1 MRRPHFDAVIFD
13 FDGTVSDSA
22 EGIFNSVL
30 YAAEAFG
37 YARLSDEQLRYFIGP
52 PLQHSFMHILGA
64 DEARAQALVE
74 KYRERYRSQ
83 GIYEARVYDG
93 IPPLLSLL
101 REAGIRLGIA
111 SSKPTPFI
119 QKILAQHKLE
129 HAFDQITGVG
139 FSQSEP
145 DKAALIRTTMQ
156 SLGLQSQSRALMV
169 GDRKFDI
176 EGAHLAGIP
185 CAAVLY
191 GFGSREEF
199 EQAGADYIVPSPEAL
214 QSIVLED

>member
-1 MRRPHFDAVIFD
+1 MKKPLFDAVIFD
-13 FDGTVSDSA
+13 FDGTVADSS

-30 YAAEAFG
+30 YATGAFG
-37 YARLSDEQLRYFIGP
+37 YPRPSGEQLRYFIGP

-101 REAGIRLGIA
+101 REAGIRPGIA
-111 SSKPTPFI
+111 SSKPTAFI
-119 QKILAQHKLE
+119 QKILAQHGLA
-129 HAFDQITGVG
+129 HAFDQVTGVG
-139 FSQSEP
+139 FSQNEP
-145 DKAALIRTTMQ
+145 DKAALIRTTMR
-156 SLGLQSQSRALMV
+156 GLALPAGSRVLMV

-191 GFGSREEF
+191 GFGSQEEF
-199 EQAGADYIVPSPEAL
+199 EQAGADYIVPSPQAL
-214 QSIVLED
+214 RAIVLGD